1 MNIDLKRAI
10 VNFLCD
16 NHKEFQSNNMVV
28 AKFRPYI
35 YDGEGQYLFGGK
47 EVADFIVAAAKLIT
61 TV

>member
-16 NHKEFQSNNMVV
+16 NHKEFQSNNT
-28 AKFRPYI
+28 AINKFRPYI
-35 YDGEGQYLFGGK
+35 FDGEGDYLFGGK